1 MASALREGVKAGAVV
16 RSTGQVPREHGFA
29 VIGQDYSSRERDIDE

>member
-1 MASALREGVKAGAVV
+1 MASALREVGKG
-16 RSTGQVPREHGFA
+16 RSSGEETGQVPREHGFA